1 MGKINKFVGHEN
13 DEEIATLKY
22 NDIELRIGYTY
33 IHALRSI
40 FSTADFSS
48 GDSLRDHSIF
58 AKIID
63 NIEQEMGKNN
73 DKKNA
78 KLPDT
83 KEEEVEKS
91 CFTCKYAIEH
101 YNLETKKTRCELFK
115 NWVYHEDKL
124 EQCDKWVSYKL
135 RELKEEVKECGWKN
149 VDNEVWETGCGKTI
163 YQTDNGLSLKEMN
176 YCCKCGKKI
185 KEVAK

>member
-1 MGKINKFVGHEN
+1 MGKIELTKQELKTIITWGDIARDEAGFNDDEMVLHGVLNRIEAELHE
-13 DEEIATLKY
+13 
-22 NDIELRIGYTY
+22 
-33 IHALRSI
+33 
-40 FSTADFSS
+40 
-48 GDSLRDHSIF
+48 
-58 AKIID
+58 
-63 NIEQEMGKNN
+63 
-73 DKKNA
+73 
-78 KLPDT
+78 P

>member
-1 MGKINKFVGHEN
+1 MQWVRSLFRTSNTDERDVMGVYKGVMELVGINKE
-13 DEEIATLKY
+13 LKKH
-22 NDIELRIGYTY
+22 IKCLKEVIRLKEL
-33 IHALRSI
+33 
-40 FSTADFSS
+40 
-48 GDSLRDHSIF
+48 
-58 AKIID
+58 K
-63 NIEQEMGKNN
+63 E
-73 DKKNA
+73 
-78 KLPDT
+78 P